1 MKYFYGIK
9 VNDKV
14 WSFEFGWGNV
24 IEINKDLMYPIVV
37 GFYPSEY
44 RETYDYNGRSM
55 DKVNQTLFWD
65 EIKFDIPEKP
75 KIKLK
80 NNYDEYIKEPE
91 IAEASYSGKSISQ
104 LRKIAK
110 LLALRDQECKDSRG
124 YEMAKWEPNWII
136 HYNVNFEKWFPKYSM
151 ITKKIAVYFK
161 TEEDAQKICDIL
173 NSDRFIL
180 EGE

>member
-1 MKYFYGIK
+1 MSYFDGIK

-91 IAEASYSGKSISQ
+91 MAEASYSGKSIDQ
-104 LRKIAK
+104 LRKIAR
-110 LLALRDQECKDSRG
+110 LLALRDQECSNSRG
-124 YEMAKWEPNWII
+124 YEFKNNANNFYIFEDDNFYNYSI
-136 HYNVNFEKWFPKYSM
+136 HPVG
-151 ITKKIAVYFK
+151 KICTCIYFK
-161 TEEDAQKICDIL
+161 TKDDVQKICNIL
-173 NSDRFIL
+173 NSGRFNL